1 MHRTSIL
8 SPDFAY
14 DHEDQPGFAAGL
26 FRPGKAFGAK
36 RTGMTVYE
44 LPPGQAIC
52 PYHYEL
58 AEEEWL
64 LVLEGRATVRHPEGE
79 DVLEPLQVAFF
90 PPGASGAHRVRNA
103 TDSTVR
109 VAMFSDVV
117 YPAAT
122 IYPDSDK
129 VGVWTE
135 DRTENVMVRRSPQ
148 LGYYDGESGA
158 T

>member
-1 MHRTSIL
+1 MRRTSIL

-14 DHEDQPGFAAGL
+14 DHDDVPGFSAGR
-26 FRPGKAFGAK
+26 FRPGEDAGSR
-36 RTGMTVYE
+36 RTGMSVYE

-58 AEEEWL
+58 GEEEWL
-64 LVLEGRATVRHPEGE
+64 LVLQGRATVRHPDGE
-79 DVLEPLQVAFF
+79 DVLEPMEVAFF
-90 PPGASGAHRVRNA
+90 PPGAAGAHSVRNA
-103 TDSTVR
+103 TDETVR
-109 VAMFSDVV
+109 VLMFSDIV
-117 YPAAT
+117 YPTAT

-135 DRTENVMVRRSPQ
+135 DRADNVMLRRTPA
-148 LGYYDGESGA
+148 LDYYDGETAA